1 MKVYT
6 AAQIA
11 GIREACRIG
20 REVLDIAG
28 NAVRAGVTCEEI
40 DKIVY
45 DATVERGAYPS
56 PLNYHNFPKSVCTS
70 VNEVICHG
78 IPDHRPL
85 LEGDIVNIDVSVY
98 KDGYHGDLN
107 ETFMVGEVDKDSKR
121 LVECAYRC
129 LAAAIDTAR
138 PGTLYR

>member
-1 MKVYT
+1 
-6 AAQIA
+6 
-11 GIREACRIG
+11 
-20 REVLDIAG
+20 
-28 NAVRAGVTCEEI
+28 
-40 DKIVY
+40 
-45 DATVERGAYPS
+45 
-56 PLNYHNFPKSVCTS
+56 
-70 VNEVICHG
+70 
-78 IPDHRPL
+78 L